1 MANEHSAI
9 ADLAVR
15 SIQIMGAGELADFEE
30 VVHPEAYN
38 REGVQEPPA
47 CRGNGPAAFY
57 ATALWLR
64 QAFADLSWQ
73 VHTVVTEGDVVAVHV
88 TMAGLQIGPFV
99 AYDVNGDVAQAFP
112 ATGESFAITQ
122 THWIRVVDGKVVEH
136 WANRDDLGMSMQLG
150 WNPPTPRYLLRMR
163 RATKR
168 ARREQSA
175 TSARQ

>member
-1 MANEHSAI
+1 MAYVHGAI

-15 SIQIMGAGELADFEE
+15 SIQIMSAGEPADFEE
-30 VVHPEAYN
+30 LVHPEAFN

-47 CRGNGPAAFY
+47 SRGTGPAAFY

-64 QAFADLSWQ
+64 QAFADLHWQ

-88 TMAGLQIGPFV
+88 TMAGRQVGPFV
-99 AYDVNGDVAQAFP
+99 AYDAKGDVAQAFP
-112 ATGESFAITQ
+112 ATGKSFAITQ
-122 THWIRVVDGKVVEH
+122 THWIRVLDGKVVEH

-163 RATKR
+163 RATKQ
-168 ARREQSA
+168 ARRDA
-175 TSARQ
+175 VAR